1 CAVADRTFR
10 IQGAAGIR
18 PAFVAAWNL
27 IQGLM
32 KEAQGGYE
40 LVLRPLKS
48 KRSIEQNKRY
58 WSLLRELA
66 AVAWIDNRQFDDQV
80 WHEQFKRWFIGC
92 EDVKLPDGS
101 TELRGISTTKLT
113 VDEFGIYMTKIEA
126 WAAEQG
132 WPLMMQE
139 AA

>member
-1 CAVADRTFR
+1 MADRTFR

-58 WSLLRELA
+58 HALLRDLS
-66 AVAWIDNRQFDDQV
+66 AVAWLDGRQYGPEA
-80 WHEQFKRWFIGC
+80 WAEYFKQTFIGW
-92 EDVKLPDGS
+92 DDLPGGGK
-101 TELRGISTTKLT
+101 RGISTTTLS
-113 VDEFGIYMTKIEA
+113 VAEFGDYMTRIEA
-126 WAAEQG
+126 WAAENG
-132 WPLMMQE
+132 WPLLIQE

>member
-1 CAVADRTFR
+1 MTDRTFR

-58 WSLLRELA
+58 HALLRDLS
-66 AVAWIDNRQFDDQV
+66 AVAWLDGRQYGPEA
-80 WHEQFKRWFIGC
+80 WAEYFKQTFIGW
-92 EDVKLPDGS
+92 DDLPGGGK
-101 TELRGISTTKLT
+101 RGISTTTLS
-113 VDEFGIYMTKIEA
+113 VAEFSQYMLQIEV
-126 WAAEQG
+126 WCSENGFPVQ
-132 WPLMMQE
+132 MEE

>member
-1 CAVADRTFR
+1 MADRAFR

-58 WSLLRELA
+58 HALLRDLS
-66 AVAWIDNRQFDDQV
+66 AVAWLDGRQYGPEA
-80 WHEQFKRWFIGC
+80 WAEYFKQTFIGW
-92 EDVKLPDGS
+92 DDLPGGGK
-101 TELRGISTTKLT
+101 RGISTTTLS
-113 VDEFGIYMTKIEA
+113 VAEFSQYMLQIEV
-126 WAAEQG
+126 WCSENGFPVQ
-132 WPLMMQE
+132 MEE

>member
-1 CAVADRTFR
+1 MADRTFR
-10 IQGAAGIR
+10 IQGVGGLKI
-18 PAFVAAWNL
+18 AFRACFDLA
-27 IQGLM
+27 QRLM
-32 KEAQGGYE
+32 REDGTGYE

-58 WSLLRELA
+58 WALLRELA
-66 AVAWIDNRQFDDQV
+66 GVAWVGARQFDDQV

-92 EDVKLPDGS
+92 EEVSLPDGT

-113 VDEFGIYMTKIEA
+113 VDEFATYMTKVEQ
-126 WAAEQG
+126 WAAENG
-132 WPLMMQE
+132 WPLLMQE

>member
-1 CAVADRTFR
+1 MAERTFR
-10 IQGAAGIR
+10 IQGSAGIR

-27 IQGLM
+27 VQGLM
-32 KEAQGGYE
+32 KEAGAGYE

-48 KRSIEQNKRY
+48 KRSIDQNRRY
-58 WSLLRELA
+58 WSLLRELSS
-66 AVAWIDNRQFDDQV
+66 VAWVDGRRYSDDV

-92 EDVKLPDGS
+92 EEIVMPDGS
-101 TELRGISTTKLT
+101 TEQRGISTTKLS
-113 VDEFGIYMTKIEA
+113 VDEFGAYMLQIEQ

-132 WPLMMQE
+132 WPLLVE

>member
-1 CAVADRTFR
+1 MADRTFR
-10 IQGAAGIR
+10 IQGAVGLKL
-18 PAFVAAWNL
+18 AFRNAFEL
-27 IQGLM
+27 CKQLM
-32 KEAQGGYE
+32 QKNGTSYE
-40 LVLRPLKS
+40 LVIRPLKS

-66 AVAWIDNRQFDDQV
+66 AVAWVDGRQFDDQV

-92 EDVKLPDGS
+92 KDVKLPDGS